1 VKTPLHRP
9 ALSGALALA
18 LVNVALAARPLVT
31 DDTGVLERG
40 DCELEAV
47 LARDKAD
54 GVRVD
59 GQGLQLG
66 CGVGGQVQLSLGVDS
81 AKSEGV
87 RVRGSTLSGKVA
99 LLPGDDASWS
109 ASAAVQW
116 ASPSGEG
123 TRHVANAVTM
133 LHTRTLNESFTLHA
147 NLGHARDAEASR
159 SATVWGVALE
169 HVGWGP
175 VALMGELYGDDL
187 AAPLWNLGLRWNVIP
202 DRLVLDIAYGRQIV
216 GGQPWALSTG
226 LKLAF

>member
-1 VKTPLHRP
+1 MYSSLLRP
-9 ALSGALALA
+9 AASGAFALA
-18 LVNVALAARPLVT
+18 LVTGAFAARPLVT

-47 LARDKAD
+47 FARDKAD

-66 CGVGGQVQLSLGVDS
+66 CGVGGSVQLSLGVDS
-81 AKSEGV
+81 AKSEGI

-123 TRHVANAVTM
+123 TRHVGNAVTL
-133 LHTRTLNESFTLHA
+133 LHTRTLSDSYTLHA
-147 NLGHARDAEASR
+147 NLGHARDVEASR

-175 VALMGELYGDDL
+175 VALMGELFGDDL
-187 AAPLWNLGLRWNVIP
+187 AAPLWNLGLRWTAIP